1 MLIKIVAENTQIPN
15 QILADSRETT
25 TELDRAPNQNK
36 LMKKIDFMND
46 NVIRLNKKHEKGL
59 ISSNG

>member
-1 MLIKIVAENTQIPN
+1 MLIKIVTENTQIPN
-15 QILADSRETT
+15 QILADSREMT
-25 TELDRAPNQNK
+25 TEPDRAPNQNK

-46 NVIRLNKKHEKGL
+46 NVIRLNKKQEKGL